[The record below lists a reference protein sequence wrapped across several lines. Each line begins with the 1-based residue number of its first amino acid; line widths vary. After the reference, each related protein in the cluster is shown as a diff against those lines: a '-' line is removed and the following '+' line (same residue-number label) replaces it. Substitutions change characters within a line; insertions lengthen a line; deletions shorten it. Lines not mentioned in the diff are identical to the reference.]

1 MPTAATP
8 DAATLAEWVRR
19 GLVRPEDVAGLC
31 PGLTPLPQSPRTGKT
46 RKRADNVQL
55 VEAAYRL
62 TPDGPEFVVPVRL
75 NPGDNARGMW
85 QKIGAAAS
93 VRPKVAAVLSKGLAD
108 LQPYADRCRDGLP
121 VVVRMTRLG
130 GRGLDTDGLAGSL
143 KYVRDTVAL
152 VLGTEDGPRGPIRWE
167 YDQRPGGP
175 YGVMVEL
182 RLPAAG

>member
-31 PGLTPLPQSPRTGKT
+31 PGLTPLPQSPRTGQT
-46 RKRADNVQL
+46 RTRAEKATVVD
-55 VEAAYRL
+55 AAYRL

-152 VLGTEDGPRGPIRWE
+152 VLGTGDGPKGPVRWE
-167 YDQRPGGP
+167 CHQQPGGP
-175 YGVMVEL
+175 YGVLIDL
-182 RLPAAG
+182 RVPAG